1 MHSSSAFR
9 AALVCLLLAFVGARG
24 FVVIG
29 AGGLTGW
36 SPETLEREGGS
47 PEQFSEASAKEHTA
61 VSSAAN
67 RVATL
72 YFPDA
77 MQFVPSNEPS
87 PSAFAA
93 INQPVNDQ
101 RILNTAAPCSESI
114 SHSTRDL
121 RLSIVYNKESDQRTR
136 YPAHLGVQV
145 GFTSADTKVSVL
157 AVGLFG
163 VILAFHCSRV
173 ALVGKRVRCRM
184 LWHVLGDLLVS
195 SVRLPVSEFTSSCLQ
210 EYFV

>member
-9 AALVCLLLAFVGARG
+9 AALVCLLLAFVGAARG

-72 YFPDA
+72 LIDET
-77 MQFVPSNEPS
+77 Q
-87 PSAFAA
+87 
-93 INQPVNDQ
+93 NDQ

-157 AVGLFG
+157 GVGLFG
-163 VILAFHCSRV
+163 RMAYSRV

>member
-1 MHSSSAFR
+1 
-9 AALVCLLLAFVGARG
+9 
-24 FVVIG
+24 VIG

-36 SPETLEREGGS
+36 SPETLREGGS

-72 YFPDA
+72 YF
-77 MQFVPSNEPS
+77 
-87 PSAFAA
+87 
-93 INQPVNDQ
+93 NDQ

-163 VILAFHCSRV
+163 VILAFHC
-173 ALVGKRVRCRM
+173 LDY
-184 LWHVLGDLLVS
+184 L
-195 SVRLPVSEFTSSCLQ
+195 
-210 EYFV
+210 